1 MQGVNT
7 FKIVFLLESKK
18 VEISMEVQPT
28 FNPDIF
34 EQTKIYNGQ
43 LTLEDQATTWFRNVG
58 QQIPSDK
65 EQYHRIMK
73 TQLHRF
79 ESLKT
84 SKTQEAQIISLTNGG
99 VTLFSLFT
107 NVSWTI
113 PTVTFKWGSILVW
126 EKLFKC
132 TWLWRHTYDSLQR
145 WNKYFWWTSRGRFL
159 CYCEKWAT
167 IQHYLKYFQTLVY
180 TLLIAEKHN
189 LLKMKNLNYEL
200 V

>member
-107 NVSWTI
+107 NVS
-113 PTVTFKWGSILVW
+113 
-126 EKLFKC
+126 
-132 TWLWRHTYDSLQR
+132 
-145 WNKYFWWTSRGRFL
+145 
-159 CYCEKWAT
+159 
-167 IQHYLKYFQTLVY
+167 
-180 TLLIAEKHN
+180 
-189 LLKMKNLNYEL
+189 
-200 V
+200 